1 MKASARSHRKRN
13 RRWLCPSAP
22 SATTAQARWR
32 TRLTIVGGM
41 GNEDTPSHG
50 LASMASEPV
59 APRDCSIA
67 DALSV
72 LGERWT
78 FLAIREMVYGAH
90 RFDQIAGFTGA
101 TRDILVDRL
110 RKLEEH
116 GVIERRQYSER
127 PPRYE
132 YHLTESGQQLV
143 PVLLA
148 LATWGHNWA
157 SGPTPPRGFLHQC
170 GQPLQIDHICHACG
184 EEVTADAIEPMSDA
198 VPN

>member
-1 MKASARSHRKRN
+1 MN
-13 RRWLCPSAP
+13 
-22 SATTAQARWR
+22 
-32 TRLTIVGGM
+32 V
-41 GNEDTPSHG
+41 EDSSPHG
-50 LASMASEPV
+50 LASMVAETP

-101 TRDILVDRL
+101 TRDILVERL
-110 RKLEEH
+110 RKLEDH
-116 GVIERRQYSER
+116 GVVERRQYSER

-143 PVLLA
+143 PVLMA

-157 SGPTPPRGFLHQC
+157 SGPTPPRGFLHEC
-170 GQPLQIDHICHACG
+170 GHPLQIDYMCHACG
-184 EEVTADAIEPMSDA
+184 EAVTADSIEPM
-198 VPN
+198 PGPTPE

>member
-1 MKASARSHRKRN
+1 
-13 RRWLCPSAP
+13 
-22 SATTAQARWR
+22 
-32 TRLTIVGGM
+32 M
-41 GNEDTPSHG
+41 GTEDTPHG
-50 LASMASEPV
+50 LASMASETV

-101 TRDILVDRL
+101 TRDILVERL

-116 GVIERRQYSER
+116 GVVQRRQYSER

-132 YHLTESGQQLV
+132 YHLTESGEQLV
-143 PVLLA
+143 PVLMA

-157 SGPTPPRGFLHQC
+157 SGPTPPREFLHEC
-170 GQPLQIDHICHACG
+170 GQPLQIDYVCHSCG
-184 EEVTADAIEPMSDA
+184 EAVTADAIEPMQDLPA
-198 VPN
+198 K